1 MDRPGG
7 INFHPQVS
15 GGYRSRA
22 TCDITIDE
30 MQLTQALNGRLDF
43 FENRFSGL
51 VYGIGV
57 WDYEADWWNGKIPM
71 HYMSINAHM

>member
-1 MDRPGG
+1 ML
-7 INFHPQVS
+7 NTSVSVS
-15 GGYRSRA
+15 GGYPPRA

-43 FENRFSGL
+43 FKNRFSGL

-57 WDYEADWWNGKIPM
+57 WNYEADWWNGKIPM
-71 HYMSINAHM
+71 HYMSINVRM